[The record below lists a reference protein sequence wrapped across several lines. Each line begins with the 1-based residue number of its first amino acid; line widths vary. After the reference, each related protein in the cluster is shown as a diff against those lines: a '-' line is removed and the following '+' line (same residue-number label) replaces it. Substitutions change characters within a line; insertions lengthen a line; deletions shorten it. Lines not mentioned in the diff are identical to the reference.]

1 MKAGDPPT
9 LIDSPLYTSPL
20 NALHDDHKGHDPTD
34 IPEIRSRT
42 GVTAR
47 LRAIKLDGHADFDED
62 TQRNVSSLCSSLGKR
77 TGWKFTQRR
86 IVVDGVEVVR
96 VWRTK

>member
-1 MKAGDPPT
+1 MDYAA
-9 LIDSPLYTSPL
+9 IEM
-20 NALHDDHKGHDPTD
+20 TD
-34 IPEIRSRT
+34 LSEIPEIRSRT

-47 LRAIKLDGHADFDED
+47 LRSIKLNGFADFDED
-62 TQRNVSSLCSSLGKR
+62 TQRNVSSLCSSLGHR

-96 VWRTK
+96 VWRIK

>member
-1 MKAGDPPT
+1 MTNLA
-9 LIDSPLYTSPL
+9 
-20 NALHDDHKGHDPTD
+20 D

-47 LRAIKLDGHADFDED
+47 LRNIKLNGFEDFDEG

-86 IVVDGVEVVR
+86 IMVDMVGAADRVEVVR
-96 VWRTK
+96 VWRIL

>member
-1 MKAGDPPT
+1 MTD
-9 LIDSPLYTSPL
+9 LS
-20 NALHDDHKGHDPTD
+20 D

-47 LRAIKLDGHADFDED
+47 LRAIPLNGKGEDFDED